1 MTLSDV
7 ETTGFVGLGDQGAP
21 MGERVL
27 AAGRPLAF
35 FARRPEVT
43 AHFAGLGAKPCE
55 SLRDLGRVSDVVL
68 VCVVDDAQVRDVI
81 LGEGALSGMRQGG
94 VIVIHSTVHPDTCR
108 DIAAEA
114 AKTGVFVLDAPVTGG
129 GSIGARQGTLS
140 VLVGGDED
148 VFTRCAPIFL
158 TYGTPR
164 LMGPLGSGQLAKLI
178 NNYLFAVQTSAA
190 YDAAR
195 LGEQLGLDL
204 TQLAE
209 VLPRGSCTGWVMNRY
224 AWSQFSH
231 LVPPVE
237 KGPAYSLG
245 VFSKDIR
252 IMREVVADRGI
263 DVSVAEVAVTRALEL
278 LRLGGHLVLDAEVSQ
293 QEYASRVRA
302 KLAEAGPAL
311 RASSGS

>member
-1 MTLSDV
+1 MTLRDA
-7 ETTGFVGLGDQGAP
+7 TMTGFVGLGDQGAP

-35 FARRPEVT
+35 YARRPEVT
-43 AHFAGLGAKPCE
+43 AHFAALGAKPCE
-55 SLRDLGRVSDVVL
+55 SLRDLGRVSDIVL

-81 LGEGALSGMRQGG
+81 LGDGILSGMRRGG
-94 VIVIHSTVHPDTCR
+94 IIVIHSTVHPGTCR

-114 AKTGVFVLDAPVTGG
+114 AKAGVRVLDAPVTGG

-148 VFTRCAPIFL
+148 VFDRCVPIFL

-178 NNYLFAVQTSAA
+178 NNYLFAVQASTA

-195 LGEQLGLDL
+195 LAEQLGLDL
-204 TQLAE
+204 AQLAE

-224 AWSQFSH
+224 AWSRFSH

-252 IMREVVADRGI
+252 IMREVLADRGI
-263 DVSVAEVAVTRALEL
+263 DARTAEVAVARTLEL
-278 LRLGGHLVLDAEVSQ
+278 LERGGHLVFDAEVSQ

-302 KLAEAGPAL
+302 GLAGAGSA
-311 RASSGS
+311 GT

>member
-1 MTLSDV
+1 MTL
-7 ETTGFVGLGDQGAP
+7 TGFVGLGDQGAP

-27 AAGRPLAF
+27 ASGRPLAF
-35 FARRPEVT
+35 FARRPEVI
-43 AHFAGLGAKPCE
+43 AHFAGLGAQPCE
-55 SLRDLGRVSDVVL
+55 SLHDLGKVSDVVL
-68 VCVVDDAQVRDVI
+68 VCVVDDAQVRDVV
-81 LGEGALSGMRQGG
+81 LGGNILSGMRQGG

-114 AKTGVFVLDAPVTGG
+114 AKAGVFVLDAPVTGG

-140 VLVGGDED
+140 VLVGGDKD
-148 VFTRCAPIFL
+148 IFARCAPIFE

-178 NNYLFAVQTSAA
+178 NNYLFAVQASAA
-190 YDAAR
+190 YDAAC

-204 TQLAE
+204 AQLAE

-224 AWSQFSH
+224 AWSRFSH
-231 LVPPVE
+231 LVPPHE
-237 KGPAYSLG
+237 KGPKHSLG

-252 IMREVVADRGI
+252 IMREVLADRRI
-263 DVSVAEVAVTRALEL
+263 DARVAEVAVTRTLEL
-278 LRLGGHLVLDAEVSQ
+278 LSQGGHLVFDDEVSQ
-293 QEYASRVRA
+293 EEYAGRVRS

-311 RASSGS
+311 RSSGG